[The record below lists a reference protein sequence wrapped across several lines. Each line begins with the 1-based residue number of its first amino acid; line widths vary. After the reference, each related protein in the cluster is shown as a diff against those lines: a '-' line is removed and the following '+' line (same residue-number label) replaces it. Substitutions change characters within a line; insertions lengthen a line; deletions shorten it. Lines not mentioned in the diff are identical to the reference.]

1 MADKKKDFN
10 IDQYQ
15 PSKPKIDRQTGRI
28 EFTDSYAEFMNS
40 FRKED
45 EDVQDYIT
53 EDERRAAL
61 EERRQQRKLR
71 QHRRRRIIAACT
83 VIVAVAVI
91 ALFTV
96 GQFNSAYD
104 DEDGFQSF
112 ADSHFRKMHVL
123 PETKD
128 RPVTYQ
134 YGDTVS
140 FAYRYD
146 PSTNEDL
153 AVYRD
158 QQVEELKKDF
168 EKSVKKKI
176 KEQGDKRG
184 NLFHK
189 DTNYAMLFDS
199 AVYETGNGALS
210 MAIYA
215 VEYNEVDRKMEPVQT
230 SVQTYLL
237 NKDTM
242 LQLNPMQLLTPDY
255 KEKAATY
262 FTDYLNKSYKEEE
275 LRPDADVYLKEDD
288 SNYNQ
293 IVLSDGEMTVFFDE
307 GTVVDASEGVVSVT
321 MPKVYLGT
329 SLRSQVITR
338 YIDPDKPMVAI
349 TYDDGPGGDA
359 EKKILKTL
367 KKYGAVATFF
377 YVGNRIDYDKENV
390 KTAYELGCE
399 IANHSWDHSDL
410 TGLSA
415 KGVKSQMK
423 KTNKAI
429 KDIIGV
435 KPELYRP
442 PYGSYNDS
450 VLEAAGMPA
459 IIWDVDTEDW
469 RSRDA
474 KAVFKVI
481 KKTKKLDGKIIL
493 MHSIYGSTA
502 SATKKIIPYL
512 QKKGYQ
518 LVTVSELIK
527 YKTGEAPKAGHT
539 Y

>member
-1 MADKKKDFN
+1 M
-10 IDQYQ
+10 
-15 PSKPKIDRQTGRI
+15 
-28 EFTDSYAEFMNS
+28 
-40 FRKED
+40 
-45 EDVQDYIT
+45 
-53 EDERRAAL
+53 
-61 EERRQQRKLR
+61 
-71 QHRRRRIIAACT
+71 
-83 VIVAVAVI
+83 
-91 ALFTV
+91 
-96 GQFNSAYD
+96 
-104 DEDGFQSF
+104 
-112 ADSHFRKMHVL
+112 
-123 PETKD
+123 
-128 RPVTYQ
+128 TYQ